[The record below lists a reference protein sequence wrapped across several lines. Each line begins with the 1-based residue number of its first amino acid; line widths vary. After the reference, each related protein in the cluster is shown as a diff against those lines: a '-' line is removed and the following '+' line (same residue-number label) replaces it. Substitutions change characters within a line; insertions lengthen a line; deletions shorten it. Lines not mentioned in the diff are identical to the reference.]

1 MINLHSRGIDMN
13 KHWRKAAICLAVV
26 VLTACSEA
34 PKTTS
39 ETKTDTDAQAKAG
52 PPEPVSGKTA
62 YWEIYTSARN
72 WARDAQPLRV
82 ESKDVPGVQNKDGK
96 AGMWTATLV
105 SPSQKEARVFTYS
118 VIKYPP
124 DVYKGVTIG
133 RPLPWNGPSAGIVPF
148 QMSNVNT
155 DSDSAYKT
163 ASGEAESWLK
173 THPGKDASL
182 TLTDSVRYHIP
193 TWVVV
198 WGDSKSGY
206 RALISGI
213 DGASI
218 TKQ

>member
-1 MINLHSRGIDMN
+1 MN
-13 KHWRKAAICLAVV
+13 NHWRKAAICLAVV

-34 PKTTS
+34 PKTGS
-39 ETKTDTDAQAKAG
+39 EAKTDTDTSTQAKAG

-62 YWEIYTSARN
+62 YWEIYTSARS
-72 WARDAQPLRV
+72 WARDALPLRL

-124 DVYKGVTIG
+124 DIYKGVTIG
-133 RPLPWNGPSAGIVPF
+133 RALPWNGPRAGVEPF

-155 DSDSAYKT
+155 DSDGAYKK
-163 ASGEAESWLK
+163 ANGEAESWLK
-173 THPGKDASL
+173 THPGKEASL
-182 TLTDSVRYHIP
+182 TLTDSSRYRIP
-193 TWVVV
+193 TWVVM
-198 WGDSKSGY
+198 WGDNKSGY
-206 RALISGI
+206 RALISGL
-213 DGASI
+213 DGSSL